1 MREIFA
7 QALESQKLRPS
18 DNVNFGVLL
27 DDFGHPGIMQNT
39 SDKSTLSDVISR
51 RQCVRISWFSMA

>member
-18 DNVNFGVLL
+18 DTF
-27 DDFGHPGIMQNT
+27 
-39 SDKSTLSDVISR
+39 DVFLPYYFAHIKY
-51 RQCVRISWFSMA
+51 VR